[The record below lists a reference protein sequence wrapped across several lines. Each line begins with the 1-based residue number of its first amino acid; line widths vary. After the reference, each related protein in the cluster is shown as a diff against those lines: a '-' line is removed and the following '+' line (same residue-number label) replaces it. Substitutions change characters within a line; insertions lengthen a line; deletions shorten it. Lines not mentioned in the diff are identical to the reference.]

1 MTVLPEVGSPHSQ
14 TLRAIVGALQR
25 QRPYS
30 MKLVIVKQREQPEMA
45 FRQLLVEDK
54 GLDGGP
60 SYMDFLCCLH
70 KGVCQ
75 LLN

>member
-1 MTVLPEVGSPHSQ
+1 MSVSQ
-14 TLRAIVGALQR
+14 
-25 QRPYS
+25 
-30 MKLVIVKQREQPEMA
+30 LVIVKQREQPEMA

-54 GLDGGP
+54 GLDGAP

-70 KGVCQ
+70 KAVCQ